1 MLLTVSDV
9 PAAAWR
15 KAQMSVNNGACVE
28 VAMLPGIVAVR
39 DSKNPS
45 DPVLA
50 YETAQWRAFLDGAR
64 DGAFDLR

>member
-1 MLLTVSDV
+1 VLLTVSDV

-28 VAMLPGIVAVR
+28 VAAVR

-45 DPVLA
+45 GPVLA